1 MSRGTSVQ
9 KVREDEKLC
18 LVKWKDNKSV
28 LMMSSAFG
36 IHPEGTCKRWSKEEH
51 KKVDVA
57 RPAVVA
63 QYNINMGGIDLMNRY
78 ISYYRISLRTKKW
91 TIRLFARFLDMAV
104 CNAWV
109 QYLRD
114 FELEDREGKKLSLI
128 DFKVDVAETLIRA
141 NISREVRA
149 ERASSSATD
158 GQRKTTKPVPI
169 PNNDVRLDG
178 YHHFQ
183 TI

>member
-1 MSRGTSVQ
+1 
-9 KVREDEKLC
+9 
-18 LVKWKDNKSV
+18 
-28 LMMSSAFG
+28 
-36 IHPEGTCKRWSKEEH
+36 
-51 KKVDVA
+51 
-57 RPAVVA
+57 
-63 QYNINMGGIDLMNRY
+63 
-78 ISYYRISLRTKKW
+78 
-91 TIRLFARFLDMAV
+91 MAV

-149 ERASSSATD
+149 ERATSSATD
-158 GQRKTTKPVPI
+158 SQRKTTKPVPI

-178 YHHFQ
+178 YHHFPDHMKLENPMKCRNFGCAGKTRVRCTKCNVFLCLQ
-183 TI
+183 NKNCFLNFNMK